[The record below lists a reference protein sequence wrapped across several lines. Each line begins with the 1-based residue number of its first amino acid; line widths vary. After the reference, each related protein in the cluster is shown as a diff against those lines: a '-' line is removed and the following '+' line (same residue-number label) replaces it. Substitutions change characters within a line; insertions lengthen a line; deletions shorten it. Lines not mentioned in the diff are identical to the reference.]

1 MTSTP
6 LLPQSLRLDQFTYD
20 LPAHFIAVHPLP
32 ERDQSR
38 LLVYRRPEN
47 SISHQQFTDLPELVP
62 VGSLL
67 VVNRTRVIA
76 ARLNMM
82 KPTGGA
88 VEVLLTDPMS
98 PIRDPAVVLA
108 SLERSVWRCLI
119 GGKNVTVGM
128 VLREPHSD
136 LVATVTERLGTE
148 ANVELS
154 WGRKVSL
161 SQVLSEV
168 GHLPLPPYIHREA
181 DADDS
186 VRYQT
191 VYAVDEG
198 SVAAPT
204 AGLHFTEQTFDA
216 LAQRK
221 IERTEVTLHVG
232 LGTFRPVDAVDARDH
247 HMHAERFGMT
257 RAALEKILHHL
268 RSSVPWI
275 TAVGTTSLRTLES
288 VYIYGAKLCRDGFD
302 AHQAADVEQWDA
314 FDVSLNRFTREDSIA
329 MVLAWMDFH
338 GTYEMWGNT
347 RLMIA
352 PGCTIA
358 MVDAL
363 VTNFHQ
369 PGNTLL
375 LLVAGF
381 CGENEWRTIY
391 NTALEN
397 NYRFLSYGDS
407 SLLIR
412 SSL

>member
-1 MTSTP
+1 MSSTP
-6 LLPQSLRLDQFTYD
+6 PSPPSLSLDQFTYD

-38 LLVYRRPEN
+38 MLVYRLADN
-47 SISHQQFTDLPELVP
+47 SISHQHFTDLPELLP
-62 VGSLL
+62 RGSLL
-67 VVNRTRVIA
+67 VVNCTRVIA
-76 ARLNMM
+76 ARINMV

-88 VEVLLTDPMS
+88 VEVLLTDPVS

-108 SLERSVWRCLI
+108 STEPSAWRCLI
-119 GGKNVTVGM
+119 GGRNVFVGM
-128 VLREPHSD
+128 VLQEPHSD
-136 LVATVTERLGTE
+136 LEATVTERTGTE
-148 ANVELS
+148 AIVELS
-154 WGRKVSL
+154 WSRGISL

-168 GHLPLPPYIHREA
+168 GHLPLPPYIHRAA
-181 DADDS
+181 DAEDN

-204 AGLHFTEQTFDA
+204 AGLHFTERSFNA
-216 LAQRK
+216 LALRD

-232 LGTFRPVDAVDARDH
+232 LGTFRPVDAVDVRDH
-247 HMHAERFGMT
+247 QMHEERFGMT
-257 RAALEKILHHL
+257 RAVLEKILRHV
-268 RSSVPWI
+268 RSGVPWI

-288 VYIYGAKLCRDGFD
+288 VFLFGAKLCRDGL
-302 AHQAADVEQWDA
+302 ASHHTADVEQWDA
-314 FDVSLNRFTREDSIA
+314 FDTSLQQFTREDSIDK
-329 MVLAWMDFH
+329 VLAWMDSH
-338 GTYEMWGNT
+338 VLHEIWGNT

-352 PGCTIA
+352 PGCNIA

-381 CGENEWRTIY
+381 CGEHEWRKIY
-391 NTALEN
+391 DAALEN
-397 NYRFLSYGDS
+397 KYRFLSYGDS

-412 SSL
+412 TPL